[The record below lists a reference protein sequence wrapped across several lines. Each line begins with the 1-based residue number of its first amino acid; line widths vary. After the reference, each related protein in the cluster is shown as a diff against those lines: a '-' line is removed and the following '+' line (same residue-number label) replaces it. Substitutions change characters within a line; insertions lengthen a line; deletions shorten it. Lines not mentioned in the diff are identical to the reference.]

1 MHREILQDWLT
12 LNFVEGLGCT
22 LVHRLIGEF
31 GSPAAVLAASPE
43 RLRRVDGIGG
53 KLVGKL
59 TSPSCLENARK
70 RALRELH
77 LLSDRDVSLICLD
90 DTRYPSLLRIIDDP
104 PPLLYCKGNLD
115 CLNRPAVALVG
126 SRAASTYGKRISFEL
141 AGELTRRGVCV
152 VSGLALGIDGEAH
165 AGALAAG
172 GPTIG
177 VLGCGIDVVYPLRH
191 ASLFREMEVS
201 GLLVSECALGDRP
214 EGFRFPERNR
224 IISGLAMGVVVVEAG
239 MKSGS
244 LITARLAL
252 GQGREVFAVPGRI
265 DSLKS
270 RGTHR
275 LLQEGAKLV
284 QNVDDIIEELAMPG
298 MAADTPSPAARGLSA
313 SPGTREEE
321 RLLSCLD
328 VYPATIDELVRE
340 SGFSQADVFDLLLS
354 LELKGMIRQLPGQQY
369 ERLIRN

>member
-1 MHREILQDWLT
+1 MHRDTLQDWLT
-12 LNFVEGLGCT
+12 LYFLEGLGCT
-22 LVHRLIGEF
+22 LVHRLVGEF
-31 GSPAAVLAASPE
+31 GSPAEVLAAPAN
-43 RLRRVDGIGG
+43 RLRRVEGIGAG
-53 KLVGKL
+53 LAARL
-59 TSPSCLENARK
+59 TSPTRLAAAREQA
-70 RALRELH
+70 RCELR
-77 LLSDRDVSLICLD
+77 LLADRDISLLCLD
-90 DTRYPSLLRIIDDP
+90 DPCYPSLLRTIDDP
-104 PPLLYCKGNLD
+104 PFLLYCRGD
-115 CLNRPAVALVG
+115 TACLNRPAVALVG
-126 SRAASTYGKRISFEL
+126 SRAASVYGKRISHEL
-141 AGELTRRGVCV
+141 AGELARRGFCV

-177 VLGCGIDVVYPLRH
+177 VLGCGIDVVYPRRH
-191 ASLFREMEVS
+191 ASLFREMECR
-201 GLLVSECALGDRP
+201 GLLVSEYALGVQP

-224 IISGLAMGVVVVEAG
+224 IISGLALGVVVVEAG

-265 DSLKS
+265 DSARS

-284 QNVDDIIEELAMPG
+284 QAVDDIIEELRLSPLSE
-298 MAADTPSPAARGLSA
+298 AAVPVASGPAAA
-313 SPGTREEE
+313 PGSREEE

-328 VYPATIDELVRE
+328 VYPSTIDELVRA

-369 ERLIRN
+369 ERLVRD